1 MSMATTRST
10 TRCIVGESCSNT
22 VRPFHA
28 ADVLRDEFLGIEVHR
43 IAGATSSIADV
54 GQWGHGRFVGDE
66 DVQPPAAIGIRL
78 QMVEEAA
85 VAMLGQ
91 LAADLV
97 AVGICCPTISYEFGS
112 FCGPGKA
119 VWCQWCPEPAG
130 AVWDALGR
138 FGPFV

>member
-1 MSMATTRST
+1 LTTRICST
-10 TRCIVGESCSNT
+10 IGCIVGGFYSNS
-22 VRPFHA
+22 VRSSHA
-28 ADVLRDEFLGIEVHR
+28 DDVLRDEFLVIEVHR
-43 IAGATSSIADV
+43 IAGATSSTADV
-54 GQWGHGRFVGDE
+54 GQWGQCLFVGDE

-119 VWCQWCPEPAG
+119 
-130 AVWDALGR
+130 
-138 FGPFV
+138 